1 MTPNEYNRNVLAAFT
16 LCKGVVSKAHK
27 TLVCEFTAPSE
38 LAPPLVENRNRHTHE
53 INSLSEY

>member
-1 MTPNEYNRNVLAAFT
+1 MTPNEYNRNVLVDVT

-38 LAPPLVENRNRHTHE
+38 LAPPLVENPNRHINE